1 MMTVER
7 SYLKGA
13 LRMQRPVRRAC
24 SSVLVSFTSI
34 QKTYIFNLGGI
45 WDISRILRDKSQLG
59 KLSAGFYITWC
70 TSSIAPG
77 SSKKSNRETNSCY
90 AGTALT
96 ELFFFLVLWRNQ
108 NDCSVFKFSKLYRIN
123 AKRLEQ
129 RSWLIFHSTFTVQ
142 IINT

>member
-1 MMTVER
+1 MTVER

-90 AGTALT
+90 AGIALT
-96 ELFFFLVLWRNQ
+96 ELFFFQFYGETKMIVQ
-108 NDCSVFKFSKLYRIN
+108 CSSFRSYLLQHARSQYKL
-123 AKRLEQ
+123 
-129 RSWLIFHSTFTVQ
+129 
-142 IINT
+142 INT